1 MLFLRRPRWRAGK
14 IRSVACGSA
23 SETDLVLVDGQVKGV
38 MQKYTR
44 SSRSTTRGS
53 SIESTEESAA
63 DIRPSST
70 AARQA
75 VVAIPEPIRRWH
87 SFHSRR
93 SSFGHSAAPHL
104 PVVVTGSGAAA
115 APIVASTATAPPPA
129 TKPAARFLSPPP
141 LTPRRRFS
149 VCFGKRSGVSIRRPN
164 ECLILEPSE
173 MLVVDYSDVP
183 QRTQRSA
190 STSSATASYPSAH
203 LHHLDRNN
211 RMDNDQ
217 YRVGDMQHHP
227 LMNHHHHRDPG
238 TVHVVGGGMGTQS
251 HRSSRGSDTS
261 SAYSG
266 SDTMHSSVPSSDQDA
281 EGVGVDGVDHD
292 GDEVDL
298 TGLMES
304 IVDSDEE
311 EDLAESIDSLTV
323 RDKVRE
329 CLEKDPSDRTDDD
342 IEILLEFT
350 QHLMAF
356 ANMTLSV
363 RRALCRVMVFAVVEK
378 AGTVVMND
386 GEELDS
392 WSVIINGHVEIDGGA
407 SGEPGRALHLGDSFG
422 ITPTMDKLYHRGV
435 MRTKCDD
442 CQFVCITQTDYFS
455 ILHKGEENTRRH
467 EENGRVVLVTEQR
480 AQIGAASSSQRSHIV
495 IKGTV
500 ERLMSHLLEDSSG
513 DPSYVEDFLLTHR
526 IFIDSPLIVCSQL
539 LECFNDPTVRDKV
552 TRVVLLWVNNHFTDF
567 ETDPCMMEFLETFEC
582 LLEQSKMQS
591 HLRML
596 DFASAAK
603 ARSRTVTLTRPSR
616 DEILHFS
623 ILGGFERGFGIF
635 VAKVEKGSKAEEVG
649 LKRGDQILEVN
660 GQSFEHVSH
669 VRALEILR
677 ASTHLSITV
686 RSNLHAFKEMLNTP
700 DNSPRPR
707 GKKLESKSSSSNKM
721 LGGSSSDVH
730 SDSGS
735 AGNSCPSPCKDKT
748 ALIGSK
754 SAAGGGGFMT
764 LGHKT
769 KLKQIWGKVNQMA
782 RGKPGE
788 TAGEEVM
795 YGSTTGSA
803 DSGAAQSG
811 AVGSALTGNSANQMY
826 MSHSNPDLTS
836 ICYDDPRA
844 DYPEHALKVFK
855 ADQSSKYLLIHKE
868 TTAREVVM
876 LSLQEFQI
884 TDPSSNYSL
893 CEVTVTDSG
902 IIKQRR
908 LPDQLQNLAERIGV
922 ASRYYLKNNH
932 STETLVPD
940 ELAGELMLQS
950 QVQFLHLN
958 AVEVAVQLTL
968 QDFAIFTQIESTE
981 YVDDLFQLRS
991 KYGTPHL
998 SQFSELVNREMFWV
1012 VTEICAEHNLMRR
1025 MRAIKQFIKVAR
1037 QCKECKNFNSMFN
1050 IISGLGHG
1058 AVSRLK
1064 QTWEKLPGKY
1074 QRLFRDMQ
1082 DLMDPSRNMSKYR
1095 NLINSEHVQPPMIP
1109 FFPVVKK
1116 DLTFIHLGNDTRVD
1130 GLINFEKLRMIAKEV
1145 RSLSHMCSAPYDLFT
1160 MLQLGGQ
1167 PPSAAMMA
1175 MNQLTT
1181 GSGMAGG
1188 AVHHDRHHLSSAT
1201 VKRRK
1206 KSAAMPNSKKMFE
1219 EAQMVRR
1226 VKAYL
1231 GNMKVITDEE
1241 QLRHMSVEVEPP
1253 AGGNQLTA
1261 TSSSSGSSAGSGGG
1275 GGSESRAT
1283 GALVLSAVNHHVR
1296 KRHPSPTLS
1305 TTSTAS
1311 STSATSESRRGQQGP
1326 KFGAASPQ
1334 SVRKMLALSEPSKT
1348 RPYQAPNRPMGAC
1361 SVSMALPLPGSGL
1374 LQQHSPSPSPGLN
1387 RRVPGVPPQPP
1398 PLRTGPHER
1407 AHERSHSDAALPV
1420 DLNAESSSVT
1430 SLANLAAMR
1439 KSHMS
1444 GSATSS
1450 DSGGGGSGTSGAG
1463 SGSLHQPLG
1472 LGLTLGIGLGIGL
1485 GSDGIDAGYCNQF
1498 NSHSN
1503 NSAEGVS
1510 GGGHTHLLH
1519 HPSGHA
1525 GTTESP
1531 PVAPRTRVPL
1541 YPHGTQAP
1549 IIPRELPPRARRP
1562 PDYNVAAQMARMAR
1576 LSRAHSHEGVT
1587 AGYYSSDPEEEDDD
1601 DEAQVS
1607 AV

>member
-1 MLFLRRPRWRAGK
+1 MALRPMGAFGLLRDSALRSLCRV
-14 IRSVACGSA
+14 IRYERHDANDILYCRGELCSCWYVLLCGSVFIDGSMYLPGA
-23 SETDLVLVDGQVKGV
+23 S
-38 MQKYTR
+38 
-44 SSRSTTRGS
+44 
-53 SIESTEESAA
+53 
-63 DIRPSST
+63 
-70 AARQA
+70 
-75 VVAIPEPIRRWH
+75 
-87 SFHSRR
+87 
-93 SSFGHSAAPHL
+93 
-104 PVVVTGSGAAA
+104 
-115 APIVASTATAPPPA
+115 
-129 TKPAARFLSPPP
+129 
-141 LTPRRRFS
+141 
-149 VCFGKRSGVSIRRPN
+149 FGKRSGVSIRRPN

-173 MLVVDYSDVP
+173 MLVY
-183 QRTQRSA
+183 RS
-190 STSSATASYPSAH
+190 
-203 LHHLDRNN
+203 
-211 RMDNDQ
+211 
-217 YRVGDMQHHP
+217 GDMQHHP
-227 LMNHHHHRDPG
+227 LMNHHHHRDPA

-266 SDTMHSSVPSSDQDA
+266 SDTMHSSVPSSDQ
-281 EGVGVDGVDHD
+281 
-292 GDEVDL
+292 VDL

-323 RDKVRE
+323 RDTVRE

-350 QHLMAF
+350 QHLRAF

-526 IFIDSPLIVCSQL
+526 IFIESPLIVCSQL
-539 LECFNDPTVRDKV
+539 LEWYSFVSRDSFNDPTVRDKV

-635 VAKVEKGSKAEEVG
+635 VSKVEKGSKAEEVG

-735 AGNSCPSPCKDKT
+735 AGHTCPSPCKDKA

-754 SAAGGGGFMT
+754 SAGGSGGFMT

-788 TAGEEVM
+788 AVGDEVM

-803 DSGAAQSG
+803 DSSAAQSG
-811 AVGSALTGNSANQMY
+811 AVGSALTGSSVNQMY

-1231 GNMKVITDEE
+1231 CNMKVITDEE

-1253 AGGNQLTA
+1253 AGGNPLAA
-1261 TSSSSGSSAGSGGG
+1261 TSSNSGSSGGSGGG

-1348 RPYQAPNRPMGAC
+1348 RPYQAPNRPMGSC
-1361 SVSMALPLPGSGL
+1361 NVSMALPLPGSGL

-1398 PLRTGPHER
+1398 PVRTTPHER
-1407 AHERSHSDAALPV
+1407 SHERSHSDAALPV

-1450 DSGGGGSGTSGAG
+1450 DSGGGGSGTSGGG

-1485 GSDGIDAGYCNQF
+1485 GADGIDASYCTQF
-1498 NSHSN
+1498 NSHSSN
-1503 NSAEGVS
+1503 NSTEVVS

-1519 HPSGHA
+1519 HPHA

-1541 YPHGTQAP
+1541 YPHGTQAEVVVSNDP
-1549 IIPRELPPRARRP
+1549 TVVAQDLTINKPARASYMKNAIRVLPALPLQPVVLKRRGTIIPRELPPRARRP